1 MTGIQDR
8 LRRSTENDPFARLL
22 DMRLVDGGQG
32 FATVGMDVS
41 NKHMNFLGG
50 GHGGAIFA
58 LADMAFGLASNSHDK
73 ISIGIDAHIAYVKGV
88 SEGDRLLAE
97 AIEISRTRKTAVY
110 RVEVSCEK
118 NMIATFTGTVHVSS
132 RDHEN

>member
-1 MTGIQDR
+1 MSSIRDR
-8 LRRSTENDPFARLL
+8 LRRSTESDPFARLL

-58 LADMAFGLASNSHDK
+58 LADTAFGMASNSHEK
-73 ISIGIDAHIAYVKGV
+73 ISVGINANIAYVKGV
-88 SEGDRLLAE
+88 REGDQLVAE
-97 AIEISRTRKTAVY
+97 AREISRGRKTAVY
-110 RVEVSCEK
+110 NVDVTCGET
-118 NMIATFTGTVHVSS
+118 MIATFTGTVHITD
-132 RDHEN
+132 RDHQN